1 MRQREQA
8 LKQSELEY
16 KERMNNA
23 VQGLEQKVANADNKA
38 RSLNRQ
44 LDQMKKKSSENA
56 IQNKQD

>member
-56 IQNKQD
+56 IQNEQD